1 MGVNVFVSIGMKNN
15 PARTPGRPR
24 SFDADSA
31 LDAATQVFWSRGYS
45 DASLDDL
52 TGAMGISR
60 PSLYGAFGDKQALY
74 LKCIERYRGWV
85 EGAIGAA
92 LQDSAHPR
100 ASLLKMFSDAITLY
114 TTPAPE
120 PRGCLLASASLSEAA
135 LSQVSRNSITQA
147 LATVETALGDF
158 FRRSGLADKL
168 AGERAQLTAT
178 FLYGISSRARLG
190 VAAQTL
196 LDDAGRFVDLLA

>member
-1 MGVNVFVSIGMKNN
+1 MSVKDFVSIGMEMN
-15 PARTPGRPR
+15 PVRAPGRPR
-24 SFDADSA
+24 SFDVESV

-85 EGAIGAA
+85 EGAIGLA
-92 LQDSAHPR
+92 LLDSAHPR
-100 ASLLKMFSDAITLY
+100 ASLLRMFSDAIALY

-120 PRGCLLASASLSEAA
+120 PRGCLLASASLSEVAI
-135 LSQVSRNSITQA
+135 SQVSRDSIAQA
-147 LATVETALGDF
+147 LASVEAVLTGF
-158 FRRSGLADKL
+158 FRRSGLTDPL
-168 AGERAQLTAT
+168 AGERAQLAAT

-190 VAAQTL
+190 IAPQTL
-196 LDDAGRFVDLLA
+196 IDDAERFVDLLI